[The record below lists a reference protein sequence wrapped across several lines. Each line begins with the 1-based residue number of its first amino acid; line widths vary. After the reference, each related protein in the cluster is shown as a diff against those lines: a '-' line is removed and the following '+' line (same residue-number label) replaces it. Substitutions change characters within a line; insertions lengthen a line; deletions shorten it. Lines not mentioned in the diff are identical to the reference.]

1 MNIVLIK
8 CNFQNILLDDGSN
21 HQQHVAAK
29 NMKGWKDKIAISFL
43 CVKFKQVNL
52 LVSELLQRCGKSLS
66 FGNFFPSSPVA
77 NEVDRFLMSGGLRL
91 VCGQHSV

>member
-29 NMKGWKDKIAISFL
+29 NMKG
-43 CVKFKQVNL
+43 
-52 LVSELLQRCGKSLS
+52 
-66 FGNFFPSSPVA
+66 
-77 NEVDRFLMSGGLRL
+77 
-91 VCGQHSV
+91 